1 MTPNDILLILIIGS
15 LALIIG
21 LFVHWAWKE

>member
-21 LFVHWAWKE
+21 LFVHWAGKE